1 MIGAFA
7 ILSQKKREKEL
18 LIPDIV
24 KGLLCLNPLLPSKC
38 SDTKELIIAPT

>member
-24 KGLLCLNPLLPSKC
+24 KGLLWVVENILS
-38 SDTKELIIAPT
+38 